1 MAGASTLLDPI
12 LPAPRLRELDR
23 EVLALPPA
31 EAWAL
36 VRHADLV
43 ERAGFTV
50 LAEEPWREIVLG
62 AVARVWDDDCE
73 DLDEGELPSLPITD
87 PRAFA
92 AFDAPGW
99 VKIASAVRVSP
110 HGPSHCEVEVE
121 LRIDATDEESLE
133 RFRELHGF
141 GPGARHARTTLL
153 TSLAR
158 AHGEGRGGARDL
170 LEGLGGAAVIAAAFA
185 TPFLQGARSHWG
197 LAPADLQRHFPG
209 DDLLPTPRWGW
220 THAVTIEAPPDRV
233 WPWVA
238 QIGAERG
245 GFYSYQFLENAVGC
259 ELRNAE
265 RTFETWA
272 VQPGSTLQL
281 HPRIP
286 ALEVVEVVDGRHFV
300 AHGKADERARRR
312 GDPWV
317 EVTWAFLVEPLA
329 PSAESPRGRTRFVS
343 RYRSATSDDLAT
355 RLEAGRALLE
365 PIGFAM
371 DRRMLLGVKARAE
384 KEVAGG
390 AERAGNG

>member
-1 MAGASTLLDPI
+1 MASSLLDPL
-12 LPAPRLRELDR
+12 LPSPRLRELDR
-23 EVLALPPA
+23 EVLALPPSS
-31 EAWAL
+31 AWAL

-43 ERAGFTV
+43 DRAGFTV
-50 LAEEPWREIVLG
+50 LAEEPWREVVLG

-73 DLDEGELPSLPITD
+73 DLEDGEVPTIPISD

-110 HGPSHCEVEVE
+110 HGTGHSEVEVE
-121 LRIDATDEESLE
+121 LRIDATDDDSLE

-141 GPGARHARTTLL
+141 GPGARHARTALL
-153 TSLAR
+153 ASLAR
-158 AHGEGRGGARDL
+158 AHGEGRSDARDV
-170 LEGLGGAAVIAAAFA
+170 LEGLGGAAVIAAAYA

-197 LAPADLQRHFPG
+197 LAPADVARVFPG
-209 DDLLPTPRWGW
+209 DRILPSPRWGW
-220 THAVTIEAPPDRV
+220 THAVAIDAPPERV

-259 ELRNAE
+259 SLRNAE
-265 RTFETWA
+265 RTFDAWE
-272 VQPGSTLQL
+272 VHEGSTLLL

-286 ALEVVEVVDGRHFV
+286 ALEVVEVVPGRHFV
-300 AHGKADERARRR
+300 AHGRADELARSQGR
-312 GDPWV
+312 PWV

-329 PSAESPRGRTRFVS
+329 GPTPSTRFVS
-343 RYRSATSDDLAT
+343 RYRCATSDDLTT
-355 RLEAGRALLE
+355 RVEAGRALLE

-384 KEVAGG
+384 AAARPGSSP
-390 AERAGNG
+390 APA